1 MYARF
6 EDSGLG
12 FYWLD
17 CTYYPALTADLKADV
32 PAHLRQWDPARTRW
46 MLDPSAIVTVARL
59 IKRHLGVDAPVP
71 PIAVA
76 AQHASTRFFRVVYVG
91 SPKYR
96 EDGTY
101 TATAYCEDEHG
112 AGEWKLVIPIG
123 ALRGYFE
130 GDLAA
135 LFSDQNTEDEW
146 ALIGLDR
153 DAAGR
158 GEYTPEAIKK
168 AARLAKAKAHPDRN
182 GGTPEAHEQFLKV
195 SEAADVLGSPRG
207 IHFSIMGAVEF
218 EKARQKRLSEATV
231 GAGAKQYN
239 YAPPKRT
246 GWMLVE
252 GADLLGGRQVLVSKI
267 VGFEDIT
274 DEYGRVLQASI
285 PRGKRTPV
293 PHWLVIP

>member
-12 FYWLD
+12 FYWL
-17 CTYYPALTADLKADV
+17 TSTNHAPLVADLKAEV
-32 PAHLRQWDPARTRW
+32 PAHLRQWDPARKSW
-46 MLDPSAIVTVARL
+46 MLDPAAILTVARL
-59 IKRHLGVDAPVP
+59 VKRHLGIDAPVP

-76 AQHASTRFFRVVYVG
+76 AQHASTRFFRVVYIG

-96 EDGTY
+96 EDNTY

-135 LFSDQNTEDEW
+135 LFADQNTDDEW

-158 GEYTPEAIKK
+158 GEYTPEQIKR
-168 AARLAKAKAHPDRN
+168 AARLAKAKAHPDQN

-195 SEAADVLGSPRG
+195 TEAADVLSAPRG
-207 IHFSIMGAVEF
+207 IHFSIMGATEF
-218 EKARQKRLSEATV
+218 EKARQKRLSEATNKS
-231 GAGAKQYN
+231 GRQYN
-239 YAPPKRT
+239 YAPPRRT

-274 DEYGRVLQASI
+274 DAHGRVLTAGI

-293 PHWLVIP
+293 PHWLVVP

>member
-12 FYWLD
+12 FYWL
-17 CTYYPALTADLKADV
+17 TSTNHAPLVADLKAEV
-32 PAHLRQWDPARTRW
+32 PAHLRQWDPARKSW
-46 MLDPSAIVTVARL
+46 MLDPAAILTVARL
-59 IKRHLGVDAPVP
+59 VKRHLGIDAPVP

-76 AQHASTRFFRVVYVG
+76 AQHASTRFFRVVYIG

-96 EDGTY
+96 EDNTY

-135 LFSDQNTEDEW
+135 LFADQNTDDEW

-158 GEYTPEAIKK
+158 GEYTPEQIKR
-168 AARLAKAKAHPDRN
+168 AARIAKGKVHPDGN
-182 GGTPEAHEQFLKV
+182 GRDARGDRAVPEGERGGRRPLHPARDSLLDHGGDGVREGAPEAPLRGDGQVRPAVQLSAPA
-195 SEAADVLGSPRG
+195 SERLDTDRG
-207 IHFSIMGAVEF
+207 RRPAGRAPGPGVEDHPV
-218 EKARQKRLSEATV
+218 RGHRGRLR
-231 GAGAKQYN
+231 AG
-239 YAPPKRT
+239 PHR
-246 GWMLVE
+246 L
-252 GADLLGGRQVLVSKI
+252 
-267 VGFEDIT
+267 
-274 DEYGRVLQASI
+274 I

-293 PHWLVIP
+293 PHWLVVP

>member
-12 FYWLD
+12 FYWL
-17 CTYYPALTADLKADV
+17 TSTNHAPLVADLKAEV
-32 PAHLRQWDPARTRW
+32 PAHLRQWDPARKSW
-46 MLDPSAIVTVARL
+46 MLDPAAILTVARL
-59 IKRHLGVDAPVP
+59 VKRHLGVDAPVP

-76 AQHASTRFFRVVYVG
+76 AQHASTRFFRVVYIG

-96 EDGTY
+96 EDNTY

-135 LFSDQNTEDEW
+135 LFADQNTDDEW

-158 GEYTPEAIKK
+158 GEYTPEQIKR
-168 AARLAKAKAHPDRN
+168 AARIALGKVHPDVNKDPDAR
-182 GGTPEAHEQFLKV
+182 AQWDKV
-195 SEAADVLGSPRG
+195 QEAAQVLSTPAG
-207 IHFSIMGAVEF
+207 IHFSIMGATEF
-218 EKARQKRLSEATV
+218 EKARQKRLSEATDKS
-231 GAGAKQYN
+231 GRQYN
-239 YAPPKRT
+239 YAPPRRT

-274 DEYGRVLQASI
+274 DAHGRVLTAGI

-293 PHWLVIP
+293 PHWLVVP

>member
-1 MYARF
+1 
-6 EDSGLG
+6 
-12 FYWLD
+12 
-17 CTYYPALTADLKADV
+17 
-32 PAHLRQWDPARTRW
+32 
-46 MLDPSAIVTVARL
+46 MLDPAAIVTVARL
-59 IKRHLGVDAPVP
+59 LKRHLSIDAPVP

-76 AQHASTRFFRVVYVG
+76 AQYASTRFFRVVYVG

-96 EDGTY
+96 TDGTY

-158 GEYTPEAIKK
+158 GEYTPEQVKR
-168 AARLAKAKAHPDRN
+168 AARIALGKVHPDVNKDPDAR
-182 GGTPEAHEQFLKV
+182 AQWDRV
-195 SEAADVLGSPRG
+195 QEAAQVLSTPKG

-293 PHWLVIP
+293 PHWLVVS